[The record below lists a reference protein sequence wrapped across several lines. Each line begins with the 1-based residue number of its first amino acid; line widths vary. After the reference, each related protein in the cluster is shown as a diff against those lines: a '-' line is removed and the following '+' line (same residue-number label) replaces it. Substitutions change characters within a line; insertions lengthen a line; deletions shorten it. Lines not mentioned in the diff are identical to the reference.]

1 MIDLQIDVRSF
12 EAAVREIGGNLDQ
25 VPFAL
30 SQSMNDAVRKT
41 RRKFV
46 EQTWPNSVH
55 VRNER
60 FLNAA
65 LRMSFSNK
73 NNLTVS
79 IYDYI
84 GRANLA
90 LHAKGGTRTARG
102 KLAIPGTTIRGQ
114 RGSRGVPEG
123 LKPRN
128 LPNSFKKGDVI
139 FQRMGRGSNKYLR
152 FAYLLKPSAHLP
164 KDVPF
169 YRDFADSMMA
179 EIARSFPTRFE
190 AAMRS
195 RRSRS

>member
-12 EAAVREIGGNLDQ
+12 EAAAREIGGNLDQ

-30 SQSMNDAVRKT
+30 SQAMNDAVRKT
-41 RRKFV
+41 RRKLV

-73 NNLTVS
+73 GNLTVS
-79 IYDYI
+79 IYDYL
-84 GRANLA
+84 GRANLP
-90 LHAKGGTRTARG
+90 LHAKGGVRTPRG

-114 RGSRGVPEG
+114 RGPRGIPEG

-128 LPNSFKKGDVI
+128 LPNSFRKGDVI
-139 FQRMGRGSNKYLR
+139 FQRMGRGPNKYLR
-152 FAYLLKPSAHLP
+152 FAYLLKPSAHIP

-169 YRDFADSMMA
+169 FRDFADSIMA
-179 EIARSFPTRFE
+179 ETARAFPERFRS
-190 AAMRS
+190 AMRT
-195 RRSRS
+195 RRSTS